1 MDIVINLTSIS
12 NFFSLPMDIMLW
24 RLFTL
29 IGWIPIAIVFLWGA
43 KEIWLGYIRGKW
55 GEENGKYLI
64 LAIDIPRGNELS
76 PKAVENF
83 FTYLGGAHATNS
95 LIEEYWDG
103 QYQLC
108 FSLEIVSLEGYTQ
121 FLIHT
126 PVKFRDLVESGIYS
140 QYPDAEITEVNDYTE
155 NMPRK
160 FPDDE
165 YDIWGSEFIQTNH
178 WSNPIKTYENFE
190 HQDGSKETQFKDP
203 MALLMDLCSSLKRGE
218 QLWFQL
224 IVKPIGF
231 DWPEEG
237 EKEINKILGEKPKIT
252 FFNDTIDKIMEWIG
266 AFSEAIYKLWGDIPE
281 EKEDSKDDVFRM
293 MNLKPKEKKQIEAIQ
308 EKISK
313 LGFEVKLRA
322 VYIARK
328 EVMNKAK
335 VANGMVGFIK
345 QFALLDLNNLKPDM
359 DMTATRADYF
369 FKERRLNRKKNNII
383 NNYIARDEWAGRL
396 PGVLN
401 IEELATIWH
410 FPVESVVRAPLIQKA
425 PGRKA
430 GPPMELPVG
439 EEIVSEEILDPI
451 FIEEESPSNNIS
463 DIIKITKKTD
473 KKKSPSP
480 ILKGAPPGNL
490 PLG

>member
-1 MDIVINLTSIS
+1 MDVVINLSSIL
-12 NFFSLPMDIMLW
+12 NFLDLPIDIILW
-24 RLFTL
+24 KLFAL
-29 IGWIPIAIVFLWGA
+29 IGWIPIAIIFLWGA
-43 KEIWLGYIRGKW
+43 KEVWLYYIRKKW
-55 GEENGKYLI
+55 KQKNGKYLI

-76 PKAVENF
+76 PKVVENF
-83 FTYLGGAHATNS
+83 FTYLAGAHATNS

-103 QYQLC
+103 QFQLC
-108 FSLEIVSLEGYTQ
+108 FSLEVVSIEGYTQ

-126 PVKFRDLVESGIYS
+126 PIKFRNLVESGIYS

-155 NMPRK
+155 NMPKK

-165 YDIWGSEFIQTNH
+165 YDIWGAEFIQIRH
-178 WSNPIKTYENFE
+178 WSHPIKIYKDFE
-190 HQDGSKETQFKDP
+190 HQDGTTETQFKDP
-203 MALLMDLCSSLKRGE
+203 MASLMDLYSSLRKGE

-231 DWPEEG
+231 DWPKEG
-237 EKEINKILGEKPKIT
+237 EKEIDKILGEKPKIT
-252 FFNDTIDKIMEWIG
+252 FFNNTIDKIMEWLSKL
-266 AFSEAIYKLWGDIPE
+266 SEVIYKLWGDIPE
-281 EKEDSKDDVFRM
+281 KQEFGDDVFRM

-313 LGFEVKLRA
+313 LGFEAKIRS
-322 VYIARK
+322 VYIAKK

-335 VANGMVGFIK
+335 AANGMVGFIK
-345 QFALLDLNNLKPDM
+345 QFATLDLNNLKPDM

-369 FKERRLNRKKNNII
+369 FKERRLNRKKNNVI
-383 NNYIARDEWAGRL
+383 NNYIKRDVWAGRL

-439 EEIVSEEILDPI
+439 EEIVSEEILAPI
-451 FIEEESPSNNIS
+451 FTEEEKKNNQE
-463 DIIKITKKTD
+463 KKP
-473 KKKSPSP
+473 KAKVN
-480 ILKGAPPGNL
+480 GEPPVNL
-490 PLG
+490 PV